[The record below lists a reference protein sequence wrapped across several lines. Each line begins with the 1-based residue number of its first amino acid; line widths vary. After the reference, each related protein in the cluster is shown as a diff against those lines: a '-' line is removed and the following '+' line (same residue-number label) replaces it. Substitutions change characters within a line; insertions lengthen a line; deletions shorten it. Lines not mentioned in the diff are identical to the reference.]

1 MQPPRIRFK
10 PVQLK
15 ARHDGW
21 TPNRQIRFIEELAAT
36 KSLTRACRSVGMSRA
51 SAYKLRDRPEATE
64 FRLAW
69 DAALRPNFE
78 NSPRSPR
85 ALVRLRRL
93 ERRRRARADASLSKV
108 DEQDET
114 NDPPPSPVM
123 VKQSSSASETLQ
135 TYLAWLRAEEQRL
148 GSAQGG

>member
-21 TPNRQIRFIEELAAT
+21 TPARQIRFIEELAAT

-51 SAYKLRDRPEATE
+51 SAYKLRDRPEATQ

-69 DAALRPNFE
+69 DVALRPNF
-78 NSPRSPR
+78 NSERRSPR
-85 ALVRLRRL
+85 ALARLRKFEQYL
-93 ERRRRARADASLSKV
+93 RAKAALSLSKV

-114 NDPPPSPVM
+114 NDPPPSPTL
-123 VKQSSSASETLQ
+123 VKQRSSALETLQ
-135 TYLAWLRAEEQRL
+135 TYRARLRAEEHRL
-148 GSAQGG
+148 GSAQEG